1 MGGSSEPLTLITLIT
16 TLPIVISKRYKK
28 KDMDEEIV
36 TVLGLFR
43 DNKIIQPNGKVI
55 PAVTYETLRK
65 EIEFEYG
72 WFNIRKT
79 KGKNCIIQ
87 FVPY

>member
-1 MGGSSEPLTLITLIT
+1 MSGSSELLTLITT
-16 TLPIVISKRYKK
+16 FPIVIFKRYKK

-65 EIEFEYG
+65 EIEFKYG
-72 WFNIRKT
+72 WFNIKKT
-79 KGKNCIIQ
+79 KGINCIIQ
-87 FVPY
+87 FVPC

>member
-1 MGGSSEPLTLITLIT
+1 MSVSSEMLTLITT
-16 TLPIVISKRYKK
+16 FPIVIPKRYNKES
-28 KDMDEEIV
+28 MDEEIV

-65 EIEFEYG
+65 EIEFKYG
-72 WFNIRKT
+72 WFNIKIT
-79 KGKNCIIQ
+79 KGINCIIQ

>member
-16 TLPIVISKRYKK
+16 TLPIVIFKRYKR
-28 KDMDEEIV
+28 KDMEEEIV

-55 PAVTYETLRK
+55 PAVTYGTLRK
-65 EIEFEYG
+65 EIEFKYG